1 MEELKLLLLEKGDS
15 QKNLIDKVNFNFSQI
30 VSFEGGPY
38 GKIGPEGKTGN
49 RGDAGP
55 TGSFGYQGI
64 RGNLW
69 SLSVD
74 PPSNPKGGDYWMNP
88 DNNNEIRV
96 YNINTQNWDLYSLN
110 INGLDIFRNFGPLQ
124 TSSGPSSK
132 NGYFISLP
140 YPLAT
145 TLVLSDS
152 YLSPGSTTAN
162 PQYSKLVISTDSSN
176 SQRRILE
183 FTKGIYQGTSFSEQ
197 TPYFNWSSG
206 SGSGTYGLNF
216 ISSGSLDFILSGGL
230 SLRSLSGS
238 ITLKSGDFS
247 YFSNVLNINSNGI
260 FSSSSLYGNLNIN
273 VIDDGYGTSFFLPQG
288 KNILI
293 STGLSD
299 MRAYTIFDIRTLGT
313 TGSQSSL
320 TSISNDSSIGNVYY
334 KMDES
339 YPSSRSGST
348 LFKANNND
356 TSILEISG
364 KGDFKIDKSIYPLH
378 PLENPP
384 YYNFTLSLFLTSV
397 NYSVSVFSPTVELNG
412 QPGATGFNVSR
423 GVDYYIV
430 PPSTGDVRV
439 LSLWVPSNMGDGG
452 WTSLI
457 GENEFMNFRVHSN
470 NPLLGYDHLYLNTS
484 SSIEV
489 TSSMYGPFPLSPS
502 PDRIFL
508 SSYCTSVEFTIIN
521 ISKTSSGTLPTDRW
535 FKVLYQAYGG
545 GLSTPVCGEL
555 YTNGSTP

>member
-38 GKIGPEGKTGN
+38 GKIGSEGKTGN
-49 RGDAGP
+49 RGDVGP

-74 PPSNPKGGDYWMNP
+74 SPSNPKGGDYWMNP

-96 YNINTQNWDLYSLN
+96 YNSNTQNWDLYSLN

-230 SLRSLSGS
+230 SLRSLAGS

-247 YFSNVLNINSNGI
+247 YFSSVLNINSNGI

-273 VIDDGYGTSFFLPQG
+273 VIDDGYGTSFFLPQA
-288 KNILI
+288 KNLLVSTSLPYI
-293 STGLSD
+293 STS
-299 MRAYTIFDIRTLGT
+299 TVFDIRTVGT

-320 TSISNDSSIGNVYY
+320 TVRSDYSAIGNVYY

-356 TSILEISG
+356 TNILEISG

-378 PLENPP
+378 PLENPGE
-384 YYNFTLSLFLTSV
+384 YTFSV
-397 NYSVSVFSPTVELNG
+397 TIGFVTTNYAANVFSPTVSLNG
-412 QPGATGFNVSR
+412 QSGATGFNVSR
-423 GVDYYIV
+423 GVDYYLI
-430 PPSTGDVRV
+430 PPSGGDVNI
-439 LSLWVPSNMGDGG
+439 LSLWIPSTIGDGG
-452 WTSLI
+452 WMDLI
-457 GENEFMNFRVHSN
+457 QDNEFMNFRIHSN
-470 NPLLGYDHLYLNTS
+470 NPLSGYTILSLNTT
-484 SSIEV
+484 SSI
-489 TSSMYGPFPLSPS
+489 SSFNLIDTLGNNSVNL
-502 PDRIFL
+502 L
-508 SSYCTSVEFTIIN
+508 GYCTSVEFTVIN
-521 ISKTSSGTLPTDRW
+521 LSKTSSGTSPSDRW
-535 FKVLYQAYGG
+535 FKVLYQAYGPN
-545 GLSTPVCGEL
+545 LSPVCGEL

>member
-1 MEELKLLLLEKGDS
+1 
-15 QKNLIDKVNFNFSQI
+15 
-30 VSFEGGPY
+30 
-38 GKIGPEGKTGN
+38 
-49 RGDAGP
+49 
-55 TGSFGYQGI
+55 
-64 RGNLW
+64 
-69 SLSVD
+69 
-74 PPSNPKGGDYWMNP
+74 MNP

-152 YLSPGSTTAN
+152 YLSSGSTTAN

-356 TSILEISG
+356 TNILEISG

-378 PLENPP
+378 PLENPGYIQP
-384 YYNFTLSLFLTSV
+384 GVTTIRYVIFN
-397 NYSVSVFSPTVELNG
+397 PTIALNG
-412 QPGATGFNVSR
+412 QTDSTSFNVSK
-423 GVDYYIV
+423 GLDFYVV
-430 PPSTGDVRV
+430 PPAISVGTTRGICLWTPATGG
-439 LSLWVPSNMGDGG
+439 SFGENGG
-452 WTSLI
+452 WLNLLEDS
-457 GENEFMNFRVHSN
+457 EYMNFRIHSSD
-470 NPLLGYDHLYLNTS
+470 PSIGFRYLGINTS
-484 SSIEV
+484 N
-489 TSSMYGPFPLSPS
+489 TKNTPPPFGSQRLDLGSGVNA
-502 PDRIFL
+502 
-508 SSYCTSVEFTIIN
+508 TTAEFTIMN
-521 ISKTSSGTLPTDRW
+521 LTKTAGGTGGNKRW

-545 GLSTPVCGEL
+545 NLTTPICGEL
-555 YTNGSTP
+555 YTDGSTP